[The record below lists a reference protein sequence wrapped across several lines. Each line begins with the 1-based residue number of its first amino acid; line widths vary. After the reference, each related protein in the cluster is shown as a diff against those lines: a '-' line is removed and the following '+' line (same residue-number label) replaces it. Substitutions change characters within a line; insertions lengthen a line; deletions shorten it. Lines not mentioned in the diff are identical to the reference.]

1 MLFTDN
7 MMMPAKVEHPYAAE
21 TMMNY
26 VYDPKIAAKL
36 AAYIYYISP
45 VQGAQE
51 IIQKT
56 DPKLAANPL
65 LFPSEEIRK
74 GFHPYPNLTP
84 ADEREMEERMAQVT
98 GA

>member
-1 MLFTDN
+1 MSDSQAGPSTGERLGTQLELVVMKRLQD
-7 MMMPAKVEHPYAAE
+7 
-21 TMMNY
+21 
-26 VYDPKIAAKL
+26 DKL
-36 AAYIYYISP
+36 VLPPLPTVA
-45 VQGAQE
+45 VKCLE

>member
-1 MLFTDN
+1 MKKLLLLLLLVAGAAQAQVPVTANPDHEAMLRH
-7 MMMPAKVEHPYAAE
+7 A
-21 TMMNY
+21 
-26 VYDPKIAAKL
+26 
-36 AAYIYYISP
+36 
-45 VQGAQE
+45 
-51 IIQKT
+51 